1 MIIFTILNTFNFNY
15 DAIMNKHTKFKPLI
29 IKRKS
34 ITNGTYV
41 LLKSKS
47 YYRFMHGL
55 TYCDEDIIIWCM
67 MLSIKIRYTCVRR
80 WSSTK

>member
-55 TYCDEDIIIWCM
+55 TYCDEDIIFG
-67 MLSIKIRYTCVRR
+67 V
-80 WSSTK
+80 